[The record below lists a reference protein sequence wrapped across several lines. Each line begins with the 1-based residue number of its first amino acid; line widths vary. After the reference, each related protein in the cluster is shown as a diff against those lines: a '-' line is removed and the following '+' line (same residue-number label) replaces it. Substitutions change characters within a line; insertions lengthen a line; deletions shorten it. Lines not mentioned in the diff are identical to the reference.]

1 MLDAIFDNASEADL
15 GLLEQELSK
24 ILLNGEKIIKGFKL
38 MRDFFVFTEHRLIL
52 VDVQG
57 LTGKKKEYH
66 SLPYKSITHFAVET
80 AGGFDRDA
88 EMKIWISGESY
99 PIEREF
105 KRSEGKIFEVQ
116 KILAHYVL
124 MN

>member
-124 MN
+124 IN

>member
-1 MLDAIFDNASEADL
+1 MLDAIFDNASEANL

-24 ILLNGEKIIKGFKL
+24 ILLNGEKIIKGFQM
-38 MRDFFVFTEHRLIL
+38 MRDFFVFTEKRLIL

-88 EMKIWISGESY
+88 EMKIWISGGSY

>member
-38 MRDFFVFTEHRLIL
+38 MQDFFVFTEHRLIL

>member
-1 MLDAIFDNASEADL
+1 MLDAIFDNASQADL
-15 GLLEQELSK
+15 GTLEQELSR

-38 MRDFFVFTEHRLIL
+38 MRDFFVFTEKRLIL

-66 SLPYKSITHFAVET
+66 SIPYKSITHFAVET

-88 EMKIWISGESY
+88 EMKIWISGTSY

-105 KRSEGKIFEVQ
+105 KRTEGKIFEVQ
-116 KILAHYVL
+116 KVLAHYVL
-124 MN
+124 MH